1 MVRRG
6 KVRDKWKS
14 KVWLTVHAPRALG
27 ETEVARIPANEPEAA
42 IGRVI
47 ETTLYDI
54 LKEDPSYYTIKLYFK
69 IDRVENS
76 HAYTIF
82 KGHEYAREYLRNLIR
97 RGTSMVDH
105 INNYVTKDGY
115 KLRIFVVAFTQT
127 RINSSRKHAI
137 RMAAHKVLTEK
148 VPQLTYDQLI
158 QAMLFGDL
166 SKEILKLAKKIC
178 PIRHLGIRKS
188 KLLEVPKV
196 KEAKEITL
204 SS

>member
-1 MVRRG
+1 MVRRRR
-6 KVRDKWKS
+6 VRDKWKS

-27 ETEVARIPANEPEAA
+27 ETEIARIPANEPEAA

-54 LKEDPSYYTIKLYFK
+54 LKEDPSYYTVKLYFK

-105 INNYVTKDGY
+105 VNNYATKDGY
-115 KLRIFVVAFTQT
+115 KLRIFVVAFTQI

-137 RMAAHKVLTEK
+137 RMTAHKVLSEK

-166 SKEILKLAKKIC
+166 SKEILKLAKKVC

-196 KEAKEITL
+196 KEAREITL